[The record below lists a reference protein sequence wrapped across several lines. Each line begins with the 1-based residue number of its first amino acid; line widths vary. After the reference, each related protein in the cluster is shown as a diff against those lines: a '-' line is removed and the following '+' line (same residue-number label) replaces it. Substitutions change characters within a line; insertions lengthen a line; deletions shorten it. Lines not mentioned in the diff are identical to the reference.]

1 MFSSGRPGL
10 FSGRIPTS
18 AIRGLATLVAALVL
32 SLLPAVS
39 IRAQDSWFP
48 GEDSPRNSIRFQH
61 DLGILATETEPFW
74 ISIHVRH
81 TPNVDAVHIGLDYDE
96 LLMRFSESWNFQDAV
111 GREPCK
117 VFHDVKEGYLE
128 LYIPLETSGFEVSEE
143 TLLIQLQFIL
153 QPGLDSTQHYG
164 YRTNADLI
172 VDDAN
177 TWFING
183 ESQAHVASD
192 VSFDGNV
199 SIYYRDAIEI
209 GSAKISPNRQVFS
222 LPVYVTHL
230 KEEAN
235 PFSMGLDYDEVLL
248 DLVNVDPF
256 GDDGGDRIDE
266 GRIQFESKEG
276 PAGKAEIL
284 LPFSNGIYPRMF
296 RQHLFDLVFEY
307 RQDSDLP
314 PSRPLEVIPLP
325 GQDRIEGGASVLDV
339 RDGILEFIEPKFIRG
354 DANMSGRLD
363 LADALSI
370 LSFLTGC
377 ADEKLNPSNC
387 LDAMDAD
394 GSRGINL
401 TDAIFL
407 LNYLYM
413 GGERLPAPFPE
424 AESLGPYDPGLGC
437 PGGAPAFVLLPIG
450 PSR

>member
-1 MFSSGRPGL
+1 
-10 FSGRIPTS
+10 
-18 AIRGLATLVAALVL
+18 
-32 SLLPAVS
+32 
-39 IRAQDSWFP
+39 
-48 GEDSPRNSIRFQH
+48 
-61 DLGILATETEPFW
+61 
-74 ISIHVRH
+74 
-81 TPNVDAVHIGLDYDE
+81 
-96 LLMRFSESWNFQDAV
+96 V

-117 VFHDVKEGYLE
+117 VIHDVKEGYLE
-128 LYIPLETSGFEVSEE
+128 LDIPLETAGFELREE

-153 QPGLDSTQHYG
+153 QPGNDSTQHYG
-164 YRTNADLI
+164 YRTNANLI

-177 TWFING
+177 TWFIDG
-183 ESQAHVASD
+183 KSQAHVASD
-192 VSFDGNV
+192 VSFDGNI

-266 GRIQFESKEG
+266 GRIQFENKEG

-284 LPFSNGIYPRMF
+284 LPFSKRIYPRMF
-296 RQHLFDLVFEY
+296 RQHLFDLEFEY
-307 RQDSDLP
+307 RQDSVLP
-314 PSRPLEVIPLP
+314 PSQPLKIIPLP

-354 DANMSGRLD
+354 DANTSGRLD

-370 LSFLTGC
+370 LSYLTGC
-377 ADEKLNPSNC
+377 ADEELKPSNC

-394 GSRGINL
+394 GSLRIDL
-401 TDAIFL
+401 TDAIVL

-424 AESLGPYDPGLGC
+424 AGSLDFYNPGLGC

-450 PSR
+450 PSS